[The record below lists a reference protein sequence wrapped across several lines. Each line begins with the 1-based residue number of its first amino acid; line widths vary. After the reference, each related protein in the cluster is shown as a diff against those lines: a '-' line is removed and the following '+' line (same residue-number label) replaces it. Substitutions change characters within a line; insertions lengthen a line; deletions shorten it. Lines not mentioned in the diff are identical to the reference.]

1 MSYKSNPENY
11 GKPLFISMMEFKP
24 KYDKCTD
31 ERKEVYH
38 KICKYIRKNDKMIC
52 TLKNKPCEAW
62 EGYTHELRML

>member
-1 MSYKSNPENY
+1 
-11 GKPLFISMMEFKP
+11 MMEFKP

-62 EGYTHELRML
+62 EGYTHEEN